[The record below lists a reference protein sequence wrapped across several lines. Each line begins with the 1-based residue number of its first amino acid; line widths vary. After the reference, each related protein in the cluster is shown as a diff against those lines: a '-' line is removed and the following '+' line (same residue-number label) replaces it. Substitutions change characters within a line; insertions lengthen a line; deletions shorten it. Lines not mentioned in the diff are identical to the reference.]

1 MLYKWEN
8 DSDLWQYGSTLSP
21 FSKMIL
27 RQYINDSL
35 SSDIFQTKQLRLMIV
50 LKNQNQVIGTID
62 LYELDAHHSRAGVG
76 ILVDKA
82 FRAQGY
88 SKQALELV
96 IRYAFDF
103 LNLHQIFAHIAESN
117 TVSLN
122 LFSQLG
128 FESTSKLKSW
138 LKINNKLEDM
148 HILQLFNKEQSL

>member
-1 MLYKWEN
+1 
-8 DSDLWQYGSTLSP
+8 
-21 FSKMIL
+21 
-27 RQYINDSL
+27 
-35 SSDIFQTKQLRLMIV
+35 MIV